1 MTTDRALYILTAPCC
16 GLEVQ
21 VINHMPNVLAVQD
34 DDVKLTS
41 GPDSMNLTTPQKW
54 VCEDGLLTGTAL
66 SVPWRAVV
74 KPTGD
79 LAKTATA

>member
-1 MTTDRALYILTAPCC
+1 MTTDRVLYILTAPCC

-21 VINHMPNVLAVQD
+21 VINHMTGILTVQD
-34 DDVKLTS
+34 DAVTLTS
-41 GPDSMNLTTPQKW
+41 GPNSMNLTTPQKW

-79 LAKTATA
+79 LGKTATA